1 MTKLEYDIY
10 VTEQKLRMEKGYLTC
25 SERTKLKHMI
35 DNPKEY
41 IKAPESELPKGKPI
55 ITSIKELRIPSVPV
69 EKGED
74 VKSIIEDLKETLAAH
89 PTGLGLSAPQIGVK
103 KQISYIRMPYL
114 SDNKTLEFRETVLI
128 NPVITEKAR
137 KIIYKGEGCLS
148 IPRIFIDTDRY
159 VFITVSYLDEN
170 FKEQTRMVQD
180 VESFAFQH
188 EISHLSGKLIFDF
201 KHKKI

>member
-1 MTKLEYDIY
+1 MTKLEYDTHIS
-10 VTEQKLRMEKGYLTC
+10 EQKIRMEKGYLTR
-25 SERTKLKHMI
+25 SERDKLKHMI
-35 DNPKEY
+35 DNPKDY
-41 IKAPESELPKGKPI
+41 IKAPQPELPKGKPI
-55 ITSIKELRIPSVPV
+55 ITSLKELRIPSVPV

-74 VKSIIEDLKETLAAH
+74 VKSIIKDLKETLVAH